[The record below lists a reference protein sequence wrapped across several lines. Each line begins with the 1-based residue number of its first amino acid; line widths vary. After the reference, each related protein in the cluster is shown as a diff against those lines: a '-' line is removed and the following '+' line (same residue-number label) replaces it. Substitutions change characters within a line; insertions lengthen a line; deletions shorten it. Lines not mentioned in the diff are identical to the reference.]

1 MPTRAIND
9 LMIPIQEYA
18 TVHQDATLLQA
29 ILVLEQSQEKKLGDV
44 QPYRAVLVV
53 NDHGEIVGKLGH
65 RGFLQ
70 ALEPKYGM
78 IDDLDKLN
86 RAGVSSEFISYM
98 AESMRLWEDD
108 LADLGKRARSIK
120 VRDVMHS
127 VEENVDEGISL
138 MQAIHHLVMW
148 GTLSTLVTSGGR
160 VVGILRLS
168 DLYEEVARIIKSA
181 DQEP

>member
-1 MPTRAIND
+1 MPTSAIKD
-9 LMIPIQEYA
+9 LMIPLREYA

-29 ILVLEQSQEKKLGDV
+29 MLALEESQDKKQGDV

-53 NDHGEIVGKLGH
+53 DDRGDIVGKLGH

-78 IDDLDKLN
+78 VEDLDKLN

-98 AESMRLWEDD
+98 AESMRLWEED
-108 LADLGKRARSIK
+108 LTDLGKLARSIK

-127 VEENVDEGISL
+127 VEENVDENISL

-148 GTLSTLVTSGGR
+148 GNAFNAGNQRWQGGR
-160 VVGILRLS
+160 HPASFGPL
-168 DLYEEVARIIKSA
+168 
-181 DQEP
+181 